1 MIHRVTF
8 RAFVAS
14 TEDDGKVREALSL
27 FVPPESISEISV
39 AGHFGNEILVLTS
52 TLRKREGLKFFD
64 RLREALP
71 EGEMKRLRREADL
84 RVDDD
89 CKLHFRLDKQAAY
102 QGEVRLAGS
111 GDAISVCAHLESYP
125 ARRER
130 ALKVAGELL

>member
-27 FVPPESISEISV
+27 FVPPESVSKTGV
-39 AGHFGNEILVLTS
+39 VGHFGNEILILTS
-52 TLRKREGLKFFD
+52 TLKKREGLKFFD
-64 RLREALP
+64 RLREGLP
-71 EGEMKRLRREADL
+71 EGEMKRLRREVEL

-89 CKLHFRLDKQAAY
+89 CNLHFRLDKQAARR
-102 QGEVRLAGS
+102 GEVRLSDS

-130 ALKVAGELL
+130 ALKVAGDLL

>member
-27 FVPPESISEISV
+27 FVPPESISETSV
-39 AGHFGNEILVLTS
+39 AGHFGNEILILTS

-89 CKLHFRLDKQAAY
+89 CNLHFRLDKQAAY
-102 QGEVRLAGS
+102 QGEVRLADS

>member
-71 EGEMKRLRREADL
+71 EGEMKRLRREVDL

-89 CKLHFRLDKQAAY
+89 CNLHFRLDKQAAY
-102 QGEVRLAGS
+102 QGEVRLADS